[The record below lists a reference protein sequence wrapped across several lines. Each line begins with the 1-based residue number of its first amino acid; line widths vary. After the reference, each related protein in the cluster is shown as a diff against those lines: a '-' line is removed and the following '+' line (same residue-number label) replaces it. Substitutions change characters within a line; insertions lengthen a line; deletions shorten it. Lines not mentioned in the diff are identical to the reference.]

1 MKILF
6 DTHSFIW
13 WGSEPERLSLSAKQL
28 LADSEHEYFLS
39 VISIWEILIKQ
50 MSEKL
55 SLRVPLPE
63 ILRLCDRAGLQIL
76 SVELP
81 HVLALE
87 SLPNPHRDPFD
98 RLLIAQAV
106 AEDLTV
112 LTADKVFSEYPIKT
126 IW

>member
-13 WGSEPERLSLSAKQL
+13 WGSEPERLSATACDV
-28 LADSEHEYFLS
+28 LANTEHEIFLS

-50 MSEKL
+50 MSGKL
-55 SLRVPLPE
+55 KLRVSLPE
-63 ILRLCDRAGLQIL
+63 ILHLCDHAELKIL
-76 SVELP
+76 AVELQ

-87 SLPNPHRDPFD
+87 PLPNPHRDPFD
-98 RLLIAQAV
+98 RLLIAQAA
-106 AEDLTV
+106 AEDLVV
-112 LTADKVFSEYPIKT
+112 LTADKVFSEYPIRT